1 MFQGMRTVVYHTP
14 DLEVGKAWY
23 TKVLG
28 FGPYFD
34 QPFYVG
40 YNVGGF
46 ELGLIPNRSP
56 GNGGQIAYWGVA
68 DINAAVERMK
78 GLGQEPSSPIEDVG
92 SEIKVVEYLDPFGN
106 TLGMIYNPHFKL
118 PEVQ

>member
-1 MFQGMRTVVYHTP
+1 MFLGMRTVVYHTP
-14 DLEVGKAWY
+14 DLESAKAWY

-28 FGPYFD
+28 YGPYFD
-34 QPFYVG
+34 EPFYVG
-40 YNVGGF
+40 YNVCGF
-46 ELGLIPNRSP
+46 ELGLIPNRLP

-78 GLGQEPSSPIEDVG
+78 GLGHEPSSPIEDVG
-92 SEIKVVEYLDPFGN
+92 GEIKVVEYLDPFGN

-118 PEVQ
+118 AEVQ